1 MRDKNLSEWAVNHQY
16 WGHIGIYGYR
26 ASLLL
31 RWNNLNASKLELA
44 EKLEQLKLIESGINI
59 KTIEVENNFDSIDT

>member
-31 RWNNLNASKLELA
+31 RWNNLN
-44 EKLEQLKLIESGINI
+44 ESSWSLQKN
-59 KTIEVENNFDSIDT
+59 